1 MRDTPAP
8 RRPFYGWYIVVAGA
22 LCTFVGSG
30 IGFYEV
36 GVFIDPLGKL
46 HGWSK
51 GEISGAITLLFV
63 GTALCGVLVG
73 RTLDRRG
80 PRGVLLVGAAAMSSS
95 LFVLGHIGALW
106 QLYADYLWMA
116 VGYTCL
122 SSIPVSWMIA
132 RWFVRRRAFALS
144 IASAGTSMGG
154 ILLVPVSQAVIDAA
168 GFAATTALLS
178 ALVLVIAVPMALL
191 VVRGDPREFGL
202 HPDGEPPPAKAVN
215 SPINDRAWGRAE
227 ALRTVQFWAIAIAFA
242 VTLISQTAYLIH
254 EIPYLKGPL
263 GQQPAAFAVSA
274 TALASFFGRF
284 AVGLLGDRFSLRQLA
299 GGCFAVQSLA
309 LLALALLQ
317 QPVALFAATICFGLT
332 IGNVYMLQQ
341 LVTAECFGVRT
352 YGTVFGMISV
362 LSLLGSA
369 AGPSIA
375 SAAVSFAGGY
385 SPCFAVMACAGII
398 PLLLIRYV
406 RPDTSSLA
414 VVATA
419 DSGAPSRA

>member
-1 MRDTPAP
+1 MKAAP
-8 RRPFYGWYIVVAGA
+8 VFRRPFYGWYIVAAGL

-36 GVFIDPLGKL
+36 GVFIDPLSKL

-51 GEISGAITLLFV
+51 GGISGAITLLFV

-80 PRGVLLVGAAAMSSS
+80 PRGVLLIGAASMSSS
-95 LFVLGHIGALW
+95 LFVLGHVHALW

-122 SSIPVSWMIA
+122 SSIPVSWLIA

-154 ILLVPVSQAVIDAA
+154 ILLVPISQAVIDAA
-168 GFAATTALLS
+168 GLTATTAML
-178 ALVLVIAVPMALL
+178 AVLVLIVALPMALL
-191 VVRGDPREFGL
+191 VVRGDPSECGQQ
-202 HPDGEPPPAKAVN
+202 PDGEPPRATATEALVEH
-215 SPINDRAWGRAE
+215 RAWGRGE
-227 ALRTVQFWAIAIAFA
+227 ALRTVQFWAIAVAFA

-263 GQQPAAFAVSA
+263 GEQPAAFAVSA
-274 TALASFFGRF
+274 TALASFVGRF

-299 GGCFAVQSLA
+299 AGCFVVQSLA
-309 LLALALLQ
+309 LLAIALLQ

-375 SAAVSFAGGY
+375 SAAVSLAGGY
-385 SPCFAVMACAGII
+385 SPCFVVMACGGLL
-398 PLLLIRYV
+398 PLLLIRYA
-406 RPDTSSLA
+406 RPET
-414 VVATA
+414 ATA
-419 DSGAPSRA
+419 PVAPSLDSGAPSRA

>member
-1 MRDTPAP
+1 MTVAPQP
-8 RRPFYGWYIVVAGA
+8 RRPFYGWYIVAAGV

-36 GVFIDPLGKL
+36 GVFIDPLTRL

-51 GEISGAITLLFV
+51 GEISGAITVLFV
-63 GTALCGVLVG
+63 GTALCGVVVG

-80 PRGVLLVGAAAMSSS
+80 PRGVLLLGAASMSSS

-122 SSIPVSWMIA
+122 SSIPVSWLVA

-154 ILLVPVSQAVIDAA
+154 VLLVPLSQAVIDAA
-168 GFAATTALLS
+168 GLTTTTGLLALLVLLV
-178 ALVLVIAVPMALL
+178 ALPMALF
-191 VVRGDPREFGL
+191 VVRGDPGERGL
-202 HPDGEPPPAKAVN
+202 LPDGGTASGAALPEPLRE
-215 SPINDRAWGRAE
+215 RAWSRAE

-254 EIPYLKGPL
+254 QIPYLQGPL
-263 GQQPAAFAVSA
+263 GQQAAAFAVSA
-274 TALASFFGRF
+274 TALASFCGRF
-284 AVGLLGDRFSLRQLA
+284 VVGLAVGRFSLRQLA
-299 GGCFAVQSLA
+299 AGCFIVQA
-309 LLALALLQ
+309 LMLLLIALVQRPL
-317 QPVALFAATICFGLT
+317 ALFAATICFGLT

-341 LVTAECFGVRT
+341 LVTADCFGVRT
-352 YGTVFGMISV
+352 YGTVYGMVSV

-375 SAAVSFAGGY
+375 SAAVSIAGGY
-385 SPCFAVMACAGII
+385 SACFVAMACGG
-398 PLLLIRYV
+398 LLSVLLIRYA
-406 RPDTSSLA
+406 RPEPAAAIAGRGDSSA
-414 VVATA
+414 R
-419 DSGAPSRA
+419 SRA